1 MGSEYINP
9 HSLSKTS
16 NWGQST
22 LLLQTSEH
30 SHSLT
35 PSAAKSVK
43 CTLTPFLVCLCCK
56 HILTGRDLVIT
67 SPSYNLFTKSYINNL
82 SVNKSV
88 KM

>member
-1 MGSEYINP
+1 MGAEDINP

-43 CTLTPFLVCLCCK
+43 CTLTPILKCVSLRLLFLP
-56 HILTGRDLVIT
+56 T
-67 SPSYNLFTKSYINNL
+67 SSHCESFIYRI
-82 SVNKSV
+82 V
-88 KM
+88 